1 MAPLPTPDTQT
12 IKKEDSQAS
21 RGWKVVLYNDNV
33 TPFDVVIY
41 ALQRAAGLSDEVAE
55 MVCLE
60 AHSKGQA
67 VVRSGLPETE
77 AQVICG
83 GLRRWSRIPGQCPGV
98 HCEAMPDDDT

>member
-1 MAPLPTPDTQT
+1 MASMPTPGTQT
-12 IKKEDSQAS
+12 ISKQDTKAS
-21 RGWKVVLYNDNV
+21 RGWKVLLYNDDI

-41 ALQRAAGLSDEVAE
+41 ALQRAAGLSQEVAE

-60 AHSKGQA
+60 AHNEGEA

-83 GLRRWSRIPGQCPGV
+83 GLRRWTRIPDVCPGV
-98 HCEAMPDDDT
+98 DCEALPDDDC